1 MVDNIKKL
9 DHKLKK
15 VLWACN
21 KYWQSV
27 DIAPNDKAICFS
39 WVVEVYRDCFGE
51 SFHQSALIKLT
62 KLGFLKQLETSR
74 SGRRRYYRIVNPQNP
89 STIFKL

>member
-1 MVDNIKKL
+1 MENNIEKL
-9 DHKLKK
+9 DPELKK

-21 KYWQSV
+21 KYWQS
-27 DIAPNDKAICFS
+27 DIAPNDKAICYS
-39 WVVEVYRDCFGE
+39 WVVKDYRDRFGE
-51 SFHQSALIKLT
+51 SFHQSALIKLA

-74 SGRRRYYRIVNPQNP
+74 SGSRRYYKIVNPQNP